1 MLDDYLNAIKRFKE
15 PVVYT
20 PESPILHPWKLMT
33 GMLRDV
39 GKSWPLARR
48 LIIRDL
54 TAQYRQTIFGYLW
67 AIIPPLATA
76 LIFIFLNSAKILA
89 VPQTEV
95 PYPVYVM
102 TGTIFWQLF
111 VDALNGPLKEIN
123 LNRSMLTKVDFPKE
137 ALIISSIGQVLFSF
151 FIKLILLTV
160 ILVIFRVS
168 VQWTIILLIFPMAG
182 LLGMGILIG
191 VLLVPLGVLYK
202 DIQQGLALIIQPLML
217 LTPVIYPPPSE
228 GILAKIMNLNP
239 ITPLILAVRDCIFT
253 GFPRPLIPFVTV
265 CGITFLLLFLGWIIY
280 RLALPI
286 LIERMEA

>member
-111 VDALNGPLKEIN
+111 V
-123 LNRSMLTKVDFPKE
+123 
-137 ALIISSIGQVLFSF
+137 
-151 FIKLILLTV
+151 
-160 ILVIFRVS
+160 
-168 VQWTIILLIFPMAG
+168 
-182 LLGMGILIG
+182 
-191 VLLVPLGVLYK
+191 
-202 DIQQGLALIIQPLML
+202 
-217 LTPVIYPPPSE
+217 
-228 GILAKIMNLNP
+228 
-239 ITPLILAVRDCIFT
+239 
-253 GFPRPLIPFVTV
+253 
-265 CGITFLLLFLGWIIY
+265 
-280 RLALPI
+280 
-286 LIERMEA
+286 